1 MHQTAQTTPSESF
14 VVESDSDSS
23 YERLPKRNKTTMD
36 NYQVKLE
43 KDLLEESLLKFKR
56 TTEEEIRRLRRDG
69 VDLKRAIDSLVDK
82 IR

>member
-1 MHQTAQTTPSESF
+1 
-14 VVESDSDSS
+14 
-23 YERLPKRNKTTMD
+23 MD